1 MSKAK
6 TASKN
11 NPTTREQAKEFFYQG
26 QKVKPVKLITG
37 KSSFFAAEYDGS
49 GDLVLG
55 PNGKALPWDLVK
67 SFK

>member
-11 NPTTREQAKEFFYQG
+11 NPTTREKAKEFTYDGKAIQ
-26 QKVKPVKLITG
+26 PVKLITT
-37 KSSFFAAEYDGS
+37 KLNIMAAEYKDS

-55 PNGKALPWDLVK
+55 PNNMPLTWSIAKGV
-67 SFK
+67 